1 MGERAGAMAAPTTS
15 RSGRLDRHGRMGAGV
30 RTRVKI
36 CGITRV
42 EDGAAACAAGADAI
56 GLVFYPP
63 SPRAVDIETAIIIRR
78 ALPPFVTVVG
88 LFVNAGEETVAET
101 ARRVHLDLLQFHG
114 HETRAQCEEFD
125 MPYMKAIHVNDDVD
139 LGEASRHYAGAKALV
154 LDTHDDKLWGG
165 SGRTFDWDVVPADM
179 GLPVVLAGGLTP
191 ANVAE
196 AVLRLRPYG
205 VDVSGGVEQAPGIK
219 DAARI
224 AKFIQEVSRVSI
236 AERTG

>member
-1 MGERAGAMAAPTTS
+1 MGERAGAMAAPTTE
-15 RSGRLDRHGRMGAGV
+15 RLERISAGL

-56 GLVFYPP
+56 GLNFYPP
-63 SPRAVDIETAIIIRR
+63 SPRAVDVDTALSICR

-88 LFVNAGEETVAET
+88 LFVNASEEAVAET
-101 ARRVHLDLLQFHG
+101 TERVGLDLLQFHG
-114 HETRAQCEEFD
+114 DESPAWCAQFHK
-125 MPYMKAIHVNDDVD
+125 PYMKAIRVNGDVD
-139 LGEASRHYAGAKALV
+139 LRAASRRYAGAKALL

-165 SGRTFDWDVVPADM
+165 SGRTFDWDVVPPDM
-179 GLPVVLAGGLTP
+179 ALPVVLAGGLTP
-191 ANVAE
+191 TNVAD
-196 AVLRLRPYG
+196 AVRRLRPYG

-224 AKFIQEVSRVSI
+224 AKFIEEVDRVSI

>member
-1 MGERAGAMAAPTTS
+1 MGERAGVMASPTT
-15 RSGRLDRHGRMGAGV
+15 GRFERFSAGL

-56 GLVFYPP
+56 GLVFFPP
-63 SPRAVDIETAIIIRR
+63 SPRAVDIEQAISIRR

-88 LFVNAGEETVAET
+88 LFVNATEETVVET
-101 ARRVHLDLLQFHG
+101 AERVHLDLLQFHG
-114 HETRAQCEEFD
+114 DESPAQCALFD
-125 MPYMKAIHVNDDVD
+125 RPYMKAVHVNDDVD
-139 LGEASRHYAGAKALV
+139 LRAASRRYADAKALV
-154 LDTHDDKLWGG
+154 LDTQDDKLWGG
-165 SGRTFDWDVVPADM
+165 SGRTFDWDVVPPDLP
-179 GLPVVLAGGLTP
+179 LPVVLAGGLTP
-191 ANVAE
+191 NNVAD
-196 AVLRLRPYG
+196 AVRRLRPYG

-224 AKFIQEVSRVSI
+224 IKFIEEVDRVSI